1 MRLQKLIYFG
11 TEFLCEC
18 QQPILKKIELPNRK
32 QEYYSIVQNRTDSA
46 EDSEIMLESFS
57 DEDQEVKKQVLVD
70 KQVDTNGNDDKSDE
84 LSSHQHAVE
93 VRKLLRRKD
102 ELERRNKMDER
113 YNERLQ
119 VSGLFLNISY
129 IFNNK
134 NRTL

>member
-32 QEYYSIVQNRTDSA
+32 QEYYSIVQNRTDST

-57 DEDQEVKKQVLVD
+57 DEDEEIKKNKLVD
-70 KQVDTNGNDDKSDE
+70 TQVDSNGNDDKSDE

-93 VRKLLRRKD
+93 IRRLLRRKD

-119 VSGLFLNISY
+119 VSGVSF
-129 IFNNK
+129 
-134 NRTL
+134 